1 MITGVVDFA
10 MGFVFACYI
19 LAQKERLAEQVRRLG
34 QAVFS
39 ERQYIRAEGDL
50 GAITYDDSRTVL
62 YEYNQHLLTKAENFD
77 GKGFHFSYSKYG
89 SGAPNRM
96 STLTGYDGSDQ
107 YEIQYDYCTGYT
119 QVFDSQG
126 NCLKYH
132 FNSYGNTLSI
142 QDSMGKAVYAKYAQ
156 DSDDSAGKG

>member
-1 MITGVVDFA
+1 
-10 MGFVFACYI
+10 
-19 LAQKERLAEQVRRLG
+19 
-34 QAVFS
+34 
-39 ERQYIRAEGDL
+39 
-50 GAITYDDSRTVL
+50 
-62 YEYNQHLLTKAENFD
+62 
-77 GKGFHFSYSKYG
+77 
-89 SGAPNRM
+89 M

-119 QVFDSQG
+119 QVFDLQG